1 MAVLDRKDLWIAW
14 RKSGDFW
21 GNGFCSILPRMIYQF
36 GPFEL
41 DLSTVELRAGGEASR
56 LEPQVFA
63 LLSLLIENRERVVS
77 KEEIIE
83 KVWEGRVVSDAAL
96 SSRVKSARQA
106 LGDDGQAQRFIKT
119 VHRIGFRFV
128 GEVRTSRAP
137 ATSPALAVRPSSLE
151 PDLGTVVAQLE
162 KISRPSIAVLPFRL
176 IGADSRYAS
185 FAHALPDELITE
197 LSRLRWLFVTARG
210 SSFRLRP
217 SDAEIV
223 DIGRMLGVRYCL
235 SGTIELWDPTFSV
248 TVELVDTLDG
258 GIVWAERFSA
268 RIAAVHAIR
277 EEIRSRVVTALDIR
291 IPIHEATR
299 ARLSVPE
306 DLDAWAAYHLGL
318 QHMYRFNRGDNAA
331 AARLFEHA
339 VKLDPHFAR
348 AQAGLSF
355 VHQQTAFMRYSDDT
369 GGETLLARRF
379 AERGLEL
386 DPLDPFVNFT
396 MGRSFWLTGDLDG
409 SLSWLERATDVSPN
423 YAQGIYARAW
433 TEALAGR
440 ALEGRQ
446 HVDLAMR
453 LSPIDPL
460 HYAMLGTR
468 AFTHMVL
475 GEDAA
480 AADWAERAAR
490 SPGAHVLIAMIAT
503 AAHELN
509 GDHSR
514 ATAWAANVRERNDTL
529 TREDFCR
536 AFPMKSEAMRTRVVQ
551 ALAQYGF

>member
-1 MAVLDRKDLWIAW
+1 
-14 RKSGDFW
+14 
-21 GNGFCSILPRMIYQF
+21 MIYQF

-41 DLSTVELRAGGEASR
+41 DLATVELRAGGETST

-63 LLSLLIENRERVVS
+63 LLSLLIENRDRVVS
-77 KEEIIE
+77 KDEIIE

-96 SSRVKSARQA
+96 SSRIKSARQA

-137 ATSPALAVRPSSLE
+137 GRDPAIEVSPGSAE
-151 PDLGTVVAQLE
+151 PDVSTVAAQLE
-162 KISRPSIAVLPFRL
+162 KLSRPSIAVLPFRL
-176 IGADSRYAS
+176 IGAGSRYAS
-185 FAHALPDELITE
+185 FAQALPDELITE

-210 SSFRLRP
+210 SSFRLRV

-235 SGTIELWDPTFSV
+235 SGTIELSDPTLSI
-248 TVELVDTLDG
+248 TIELVDSVDG
-258 GIVWAERFSA
+258 GIVWAERFSG
-268 RIAAVHAIR
+268 RIADVHAIR
-277 EEIRSRVVTALDIR
+277 DEIRSRVITALDIR

-339 VKLDPHFAR
+339 VKLDPNFAR

-355 VHQQTAFMRYSDDT
+355 VHQQTAFMRYSEDV
-369 GGETLLARRF
+369 GGEALLARRF
-379 AERGLEL
+379 AERGWEL

-396 MGRSFWLTGDLDG
+396 MGRTYWLTGDLDS

-440 ALEGRQ
+440 ALEGRR

-509 GDHSR
+509 GDRTR
-514 ATAWAANVRERNDTL
+514 AAAWAANVRERNNTL

-536 AFPMKSEAMRTRVVQ
+536 AFPMKSDPMRVRVEQ
-551 ALAQYGF
+551 ALARFGF